1 MLLNVFD
8 KITGF
13 YSRKWLIGRRLI
25 IDFSTSR
32 ERRVSVIELP
42 VATFHIELRKVDG
55 AHELLMSANGSQQ
68 VLASFDDEFEA
79 EQAMK
84 RMKVGIL
91 RPFKKAVLACLGVLI
106 IFFAFDVATAPRGGR
121 SVQVNGATTRNSQ
134 NPGGL
139 TQDQVSQLLRERGSG
154 KAQSS
159 ISGPAGIPSNPAQG
173 PASSDMPAPATDTSV
188 GSPEAQAAI
197 KLLKGR

>member
-1 MLLNVFD
+1 
-8 KITGF
+8 
-13 YSRKWLIGRRLI
+13 
-25 IDFSTSR
+25 
-32 ERRVSVIELP
+32 
-42 VATFHIELRKVDG
+42 
-55 AHELLMSANGSQQ
+55 MSANGSQQ

-121 SVQVNGATTRNSQ
+121 SGQVNGATPRNSQ

-159 ISGPAGIPSNPAQG
+159 ISGPASNPSNPSNPAQG
-173 PASSDMPAPATDTSV
+173 PASSGMPAPATDTSV